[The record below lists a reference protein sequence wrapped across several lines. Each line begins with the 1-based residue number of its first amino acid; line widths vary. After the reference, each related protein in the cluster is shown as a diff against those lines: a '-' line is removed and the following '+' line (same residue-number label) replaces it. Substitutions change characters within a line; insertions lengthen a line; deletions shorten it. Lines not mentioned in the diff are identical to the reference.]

1 MSKCIAPQIGKLIHS
16 YELKT
21 LSDEDNEIF
30 EIHLLECEHCFHD
43 LNSMEKAFDIMATDT
58 EFKHILREEAS
69 EEPTGETLWRKI
81 WKYLWPDTNLLLK
94 PALAYFVMLLL
105 AYPSYLG
112 LKFIEEDN
120 IRQVQ
125 TLNLIPQRSAAE
137 PVKTGDDIL
146 LSFVFV
152 EAEAGRSYRI
162 TIKSDDKNIIF
173 QDNDFTDFDEYQTG
187 KLLLPAKKM
196 KPGNYSLIIED
207 PRGEPP
213 LNRQE
218 YSFEIEK

>member
-1 MSKCIAPQIGKLIHS
+1 MSKCIAPKIGKLIHA
-16 YELKT
+16 YELKI
-21 LSDEDNEIF
+21 LRPEDNELF

-43 LNSMEKAFDIMATDT
+43 LNSMEKVFEIMATDT
-58 EFKHILREEAS
+58 DIKYILKGEAEEKPTREG
-69 EEPTGETLWRKI
+69 TWRKI

-94 PALAYFVMLLL
+94 PALAYFVILLL

-112 LKFIEEDN
+112 LRFREADN

-125 TLNLIPQRSAAE
+125 TLNLIPERSVAK

-152 EAEAGRSYRI
+152 EAEAGRSYGI

-173 QDNDFTDFDEYQTG
+173 QDNDFTDFDQYQTG
-187 KLLLPAKKM
+187 RLLLPAKKM

-207 PRGEPP
+207 PRGDLPR
-213 LNRQE
+213 NRE
-218 YSFEIEK
+218 E